1 MDLLPLARG
10 NELGGCSSIIRA
22 LFKGDGVREPP
33 QLISSRPRPTSITSV
48 CGSSGFGDEFALV
61 IVLGVDDALLFN
73 ELIDFNAFNRFTGPV
88 GDGLS
93 ITGDIG

>member
-22 LFKGDGVREPP
+22 LFEGDGVREPP
-33 QLISSRPRPTSITSV
+33 QLISSRPRPTSIINV

-61 IVLGVDDALLFN
+61 IVLGADDALLFK
-73 ELIDFNAFNRFTGPV
+73 ELIDFKAFNRFTGPV
-88 GDGLS
+88 ADGLS
-93 ITGDIG
+93 GGGDVG